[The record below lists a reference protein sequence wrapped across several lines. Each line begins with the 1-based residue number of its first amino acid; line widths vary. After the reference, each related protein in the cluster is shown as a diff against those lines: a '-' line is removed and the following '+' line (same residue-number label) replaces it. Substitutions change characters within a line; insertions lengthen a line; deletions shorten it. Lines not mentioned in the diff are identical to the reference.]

1 MCIRDRFGCSSGD
14 NGASD
19 QPKDQNNDADAASYT
34 LVKEGTLTVGTSPDY
49 PPFENL
55 DNGEYVG
62 FDIDLAK
69 AVADELGLE
78 CEFKTLQFDGIIP
91 AVASGGQCDV
101 GVSGFSVD
109 PKRAKDCL
117 LYTSGRTPSKRWSN
131 RRGSAASGT
140 SPSPTT
146 TPRAVWTRRA
156 RRERA

>member
-1 MCIRDRFGCSSGD
+1 M
-14 NGASD
+14 
-19 QPKDQNNDADAASYT
+19 
-34 LVKEGTLTVGTSPDY
+34 GTSPDD

-109 PKRAKDCL
+109 PKRAKEVDFSDTYYIDCV
-117 LYTSGRTPSKRWSN
+117 LYTSRC
-131 RRGSAASGT
+131 
-140 SPSPTT
+140 
-146 TPRAVWTRRA
+146 V
-156 RRERA
+156 